1 MTYLEPTAE
10 VELRLLPWQEKDAL
24 SGIFDS
30 FQNNVK
36 APITAFANMT
46 EQARQVFEQ
55 DVSSLAMPQTK
66 TLRDKTDRSL
76 ALEDGK

>member
-10 VELRLLPWQEKDAL
+10 VELRLLPWQEKHAL

-30 FQNNVK
+30 FQNNVQ

-55 DVSSLAMPQTK
+55 DVSLAMPQTK